1 MPGRCRQD
9 IRSEPSPPRKASLSR
24 AAGSLTP
31 FPRRVRVGERGSER
45 AAVVLIAL
53 ALIKRFPYRYFF
65 TTHRWLA
72 VVYLALVVHSVVLTS
87 FS

>member
-1 MPGRCRQD
+1 M
-9 IRSEPSPPRKASLSR
+9 
-24 AAGSLTP
+24 
-31 FPRRVRVGERGSER
+31 RVGERGSER